1 MTNPELR
8 AEWSVDVKTMADRII
23 TMRTQLKKGL
33 IAQGNKDGFS
43 GDKVSRFHFLGS
55 AHNWQ
60 HITDQI
66 GMFCFTGMTQE
77 QVAAITK
84 DYSVLLTKDG
94 CISMAGISSKNVGYL
109 AEAMHAVTN

>member
-8 AEWSVDVKTMADRII
+8 ARWSVDVKTMTERII

-43 GDKVSRFHFLGS
+43 GDKVSCFHFLGS
-55 AHNWQ
+55 AQNWQ

-66 GMFCFTGMTQE
+66 GMWHLPPSTTINLNMLQS
-77 QVAAITK
+77 AILFMSYF
-84 DYSVLLTKDG
+84 YSFLDL
-94 CISMAGISSKNVGYL
+94 
-109 AEAMHAVTN
+109 